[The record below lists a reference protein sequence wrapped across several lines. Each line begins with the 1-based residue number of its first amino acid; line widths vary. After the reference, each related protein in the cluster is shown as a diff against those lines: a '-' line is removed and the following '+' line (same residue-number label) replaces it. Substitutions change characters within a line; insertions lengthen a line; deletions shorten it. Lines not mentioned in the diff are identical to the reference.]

1 MGYINQKVNRSCSR
15 GKGRSRRGGDEE
27 MGLGHEEMF
36 FQILINPAVP
46 LKIKKKRKRVK
57 RTTKGKITK

>member
-46 LKIKKKRKRVK
+46 LKIKKNENE
-57 RTTKGKITK
+57 